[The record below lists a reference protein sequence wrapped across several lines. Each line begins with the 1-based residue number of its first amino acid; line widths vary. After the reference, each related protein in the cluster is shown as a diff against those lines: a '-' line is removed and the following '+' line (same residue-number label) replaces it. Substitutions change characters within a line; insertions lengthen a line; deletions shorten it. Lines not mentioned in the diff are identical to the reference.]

1 MGSYPKTL
9 IDLAESELSE
19 ESKKQRDKLISLGY
33 ELKHL
38 ILLEDGE
45 VRFDPELS
53 DYDAFNQSF
62 GSS

>member
-1 MGSYPKTL
+1 MPSYPRVL
-9 IDLAESELSE
+9 IDVAEDELSE
-19 ESKKQRDKLISLGY
+19 ESKKQRDKLLTLGY

-53 DYDAFNQSF
+53 DNDAYSQSQY
-62 GSS
+62 S